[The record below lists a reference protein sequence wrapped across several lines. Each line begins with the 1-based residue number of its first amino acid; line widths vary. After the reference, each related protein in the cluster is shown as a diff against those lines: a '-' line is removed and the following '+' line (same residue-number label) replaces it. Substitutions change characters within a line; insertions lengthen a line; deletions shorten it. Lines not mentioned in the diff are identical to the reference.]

1 MEKLP
6 RTISYLAPLLNKK
19 NSIIIMTLL
28 AVSSLSF
35 LHFWNWNSILTI
47 KQKNLSTYSNNSL
60 AKLLTDFA
68 ITKKHQRLVYNE
80 TLDKNSPYFGLIYVL
95 TARHLSTRNSSF
107 HPGNRLLLKLLFIT
121 AI

>member
-6 RTISYLAPLLNKK
+6 RIISYLAPRLNKK

-35 LHFWNWNSILTI
+35 LYFWNWNSTLTI
-47 KQKNLSTYSNNSL
+47 KQNNLSTYSNDSL
-60 AKLLTDFA
+60 TKLLTDFA

-80 TLDKNSPYFGLIYVL
+80 SLDKNNPYFV
-95 TARHLSTRNSSF
+95 
-107 HPGNRLLLKLLFIT
+107 LFI
-121 AI
+121 